1 VSAGTWLWLVAVLV
15 TAGGVAL
22 AAIAQWRHRPVLALP
37 ALLPAVAGAIMY
49 AGDLT
54 RHPPARAWVVIL
66 SAAVAA
72 LGVIAGS
79 PITTWVLQRTEPPS
93 TTGPTGGILV
103 RGRADG
109 ETEILRGGTTIGYLE
124 RFAVIGAAAVGR
136 LEIVAAVIAI
146 KGLGRFTELSSAVAR
161 ERFIIG
167 TLVSLLW
174 AGICGALIWPYW
186 R

>member
-1 VSAGTWLWLVAVLV
+1 VSADTWWWLAAVIV
-15 TAGGVAL
+15 TAIAL
-22 AAIAQWRHRPVLALP
+22 ALATFAQWRHRPVLALP
-37 ALLPAVAGAIMY
+37 ALVPAVAGAIMY
-49 AGDLT
+49 AGGLT
-54 RHPPARAWVVIL
+54 RHPPAHAWVVVL

-72 LGVIAGS
+72 LGVVAGS

-93 TTGPTGGILV
+93 TAGPSGGILV

-146 KGLGRFTELSSAVAR
+146 KGLGRFTELSSSVAR

-174 AGICGALIWPYW
+174 AGACGALIWPH
-186 R
+186 

>member
-1 VSAGTWLWLVAVLV
+1 MTANTWLWVAAVLL
-15 TAGGVAL
+15 TGAGVAL
-22 AAIAQWRHRPVLALP
+22 GVLAQWRRRPALALP
-37 ALLPAVAGAIMY
+37 ALLPAVAGVLMY

-54 RHPPARAWVVIL
+54 RHPPSRAWVVVL

-124 RFAVIGAAAVGR
+124 RFAVIGAAAIGR

-146 KGLGRFTELSSAVAR
+146 KGLGRFTELSSSVAR

-174 AGICGALIWPYW
+174 AGTCGALIWPS
-186 R
+186 

>member
-1 VSAGTWLWLVAVLV
+1 MSSDAWLWLLAVLGTV
-15 TAGGVAL
+15 AGVAL
-22 AAIAQWRHRPVLALP
+22 AVLAQWRRRPALALP
-37 ALLPAVAGAIMY
+37 ALLPAAGGVLVH
-49 AGDLT
+49 AGNLT
-54 RHPPARAWVVIL
+54 RHPPEHAWVVVL

-72 LGVIAGS
+72 LGVVAGS

-103 RGRADG
+103 GGRADG

-146 KGLGRFTELSSAVAR
+146 KGLGRFTELSSSIAR

-174 AGICGALIWPYW
+174 AGLCGALVW
-186 R
+186 RY

>member
-1 VSAGTWLWLVAVLV
+1 MSADAWWWLLAVIV
-15 TAGGVAL
+15 TAAGLGL
-22 AAIAQWRHRPVLALP
+22 AVFAQWRQRPVLALP
-37 ALLPAVAGAIMY
+37 ALVPAAAGAIMY

-54 RHPPARAWVVIL
+54 RAAPSHAWVVIL
-66 SAAVAA
+66 SAAVAT
-72 LGVIAGS
+72 LGVVAGS
-79 PITTWVLQRTEPPS
+79 PITTWVLQRTEPRS
-93 TTGPTGGILV
+93 ATGPSGGILV

-146 KGLGRFTELSSAVAR
+146 KGLGRFTELSSSVAR

-174 AGICGALIWPYW
+174 AGVCGALIWPH
-186 R
+186 

>member
-1 VSAGTWLWLVAVLV
+1 VSGGAWLWLTAVLV
-15 TAGGVAL
+15 TAAGVGLGGF
-22 AAIAQWRHRPVLALP
+22 AQWRRHPVLALP
-37 ALLPAVAGAIMY
+37 AIVPAAGGVLMY
-49 AGDLT
+49 AGGLT
-54 RHPPARAWVVIL
+54 RHPPAHAWVVVL

-72 LGVIAGS
+72 LGIVAGS
-79 PITTWVLQRTEPPS
+79 PLTTWVLQRTEPPS

-103 RGRADG
+103 GGRAGG

-174 AGICGALIWPYW
+174 AGLCGALIWP

>member
-1 VSAGTWLWLVAVLV
+1 VSTDAWLWLAAVLG
-15 TAGGVAL
+15 TAAGVAL
-22 AAIAQWRHRPVLALP
+22 AVLAQWRRRPALALP
-37 ALLPAVAGAIMY
+37 AVLPAAVGVVVHAGN
-49 AGDLT
+49 LT
-54 RHPPARAWVVIL
+54 RHAPAQAWVVVL
-66 SAAVAA
+66 SAVVAA
-72 LGVIAGS
+72 LGVVGGS
-79 PITTWVLQRTEPPS
+79 PIRTWVLQRTEPPS

-103 RGRADG
+103 GSRADG

-146 KGLGRFTELSSAVAR
+146 KGLGRFTELSSSIAR

-174 AGICGALIWPYW
+174 AGLCAALIWPY
-186 R
+186 

>member
-1 VSAGTWLWLVAVLV
+1 VSADTWWWLLAVVV
-15 TAGGVAL
+15 TAAAL
-22 AAIAQWRHRPVLALP
+22 GLAVFAQWRHRPVLALP
-37 ALLPAVAGAIMY
+37 ALVPAGAGAIMY

-54 RHPPARAWVVIL
+54 RHPPAHAWVVVL
-66 SAAVAA
+66 SAAIAA
-72 LGVIAGS
+72 LGVVAGS

-93 TTGPTGGILV
+93 ATGPSGGILV
-103 RGRADG
+103 RNRADG

-146 KGLGRFTELSSAVAR
+146 KGLGRFTELSSSVAR

-174 AGICGALIWPYW
+174 AGVCGALIWPY
-186 R
+186 

>member
-1 VSAGTWLWLVAVLV
+1 MSANTWWWLAAVLGM
-15 TAGGVAL
+15 AAGVAL
-22 AAIAQWRHRPVLALP
+22 AVLAQWRHRPALALP
-37 ALLPAVAGAIMY
+37 AVLPAAVGVVVHAAN
-49 AGDLT
+49 LT
-54 RHPPARAWVVIL
+54 RHAPAQAWVVVL
-66 SAAVAA
+66 SAVVAA
-72 LGVIAGS
+72 LGVVGGS

-103 RGRADG
+103 GSRADG

-174 AGICGALIWPYW
+174 AGVCGGLIWRY
-186 R
+186 